1 LTELILVGVPKEAQ
15 IYTLSMNFRKI
26 KRPVFGHELATGYL
40 DDLLI
45 LSFGYEDETS
55 HMIEVGV
62 EDVLHGHYLCQDLMG
77 PSF

>member
-1 LTELILVGVPKEAQ
+1 MGVPKEAQ

-26 KRPVFGHELATGYL
+26 ERPELGRQLATGHL
-40 DDLLI
+40 DDMLV

-62 EDVLHGHYLCQDLMG
+62 EDVLHGHYLCQDLIG